1 MPAAAEIFEQ
11 IIRHQ
16 SVAELIPFLLKLTKK
31 DMVAVREQTR
41 KLQKELAEHRQLGA
55 VTWGQVGTNAQLE
68 MLFLAGL
75 STYSQKEAL
84 TPLFSNQL
92 WRLNGALFYN
102 AESGLLPP
110 GDLVDFVCQLLAHRR
125 PDWLDSWL
133 GNTLQ
138 SNTSASLD
146 FAVLLQLEARGFIA
160 LSPRLL
166 AASGA
171 SELVKLGTEASVFRQ
186 LHGYTLSDTG
196 LTDSQ
201 AQHFGQFKKT
211 FFWLREGE
219 ELPSSEALVY
229 ERLVRSKDLLERA
242 IPSFFEFD
250 TQLDWAIAHVLEHR
264 TNRRITWHDMFARLV
279 AAGHLD
285 RTDILTRCLLALR
298 RDFRRPLLTWFK
310 ELFLALKPTVS
321 ERLARQADLVEL
333 LAHPQP
339 LVVNFAI
346 EQLKNVWLEPGFDL
360 APLLLYTDNLLTRL
374 DLKTLLGGLGKLAGA
389 HATHAPAV
397 ARLLAAAL
405 SHPDTAVQE
414 PAAKSLAALL
424 NPKKPAITTVE
435 VVEITAAIAAQAG
448 VLGAGARATLA
459 SWLAAETVASA
470 SASAPVAY
478 APRAQFIPDIS
489 PATAVVPVA
498 DWHELLFLTGQVL
511 KHDDPAGLERWLD
524 GLLCLHSQLPANHPE
539 QLRPYVLQLL
549 PQLKKVIDAEAT
561 TLLHGPLPIWG
572 HDGLAEA
579 LLLSWVTGFRTPKV
593 ETVVMQSSHLLRM
606 PLLEL
611 EQRRYAH
618 AEKLLASQLA
628 LPLLS
633 TPTHAPYWVAP
644 RALVTK
650 LLAYEA
656 AGQKPAAADLALALA
671 RTAHSHPAEA
681 EAALCLLPQLAH
693 SGLRELLAWFFGP
706 SDVPLPAPTHV
717 APPTRRAADA
727 TATLAEALPE
737 LWAVAAR
744 TKAPQQGFPT
754 LLAWLGYDYP
764 GAAQPLRLVREVVEQ
779 ENTYDP
785 RYLTPGQP
793 TTHRWTEVYWHSG
806 TTQPALSALLLYSP
820 PAGNGKQGSWEE
832 NQVLASDFPYLA
844 AALPNYTAPLH
855 EYILRCATWADNL
868 ESSERD
874 LVAQALRSTLGSGPA
889 QSVAATTV
897 LASGLLHHTPLCRS
911 LGQEVLLRAVA
922 NGQLLPDV
930 LGQVLGQ
937 QLAVGY
943 APVPRL
949 AARLA
954 TLGGIDAL
962 TDDAL
967 HQVLDAL
974 LPELPAAPLRSLR
987 ALLDLYADLRTR
999 TGRPTPAAVQARLGE
1014 WRTAPSLKKVA
1025 NALVA

>member
-1 MPAAAEIFEQ
+1 LAATNDLEEFIAANNLDTLPLATIHDTTQEESALF
-11 IIRHQ
+11 
-16 SVAELIPFLLKLTKK
+16 FLTGLATYNRKEAFGDGFHWWGSMAHDFFNSRREEVWTILQHTQPTWLGDWLMGGQGNSLADYWLLRDLEDAGFIDYRPQHFAFRFAWLALNQNPDKLTKRLIEDEK
-31 DMVAVREQTR
+31 
-41 KLQKELAEHRQLGA
+41 
-55 VTWGQVGTNAQLE
+55 
-68 MLFLAGL
+68 
-75 STYSQKEAL
+75 AL
-84 TPLFSNQL
+84 TRDLPL
-92 WRLNGALFYN
+92 
-102 AESGLLPP
+102 
-110 GDLVDFVCQLLAHRR
+110 
-125 PDWLDSWL
+125 
-133 GNTLQ
+133 
-138 SNTSASLD
+138 
-146 FAVLLQLEARGFIA
+146 
-160 LSPRLL
+160 
-166 AASGA
+166 
-171 SELVKLGTEASVFRQ
+171 
-186 LHGYTLSDTG
+186 
-196 LTDSQ
+196 
-201 AQHFGQFKKT
+201 QF
-211 FFWLREGE
+211 E
-219 ELPSSEALVY
+219 Y
-229 ERLVRSKDLLERA
+229 EVS
-242 IPSFFEFD
+242 I
-250 TQLDWAIAHVLEHR
+250 
-264 TNRRITWHDMFARLV
+264 ARLDGQS
-279 AAGHLD
+279 AANYQKFTWQRILLDLIKTGHLD

-333 LAHPQP
+333 LAHPLP

-374 DLKTLLGGLGKLAGA
+374 DLKTGLKTLLGGLGKLAGA
-389 HATHAPAV
+389 HAAHAPAV

-405 SHPDTAVQE
+405 AHPDTAVQE

-424 NPKKPAITTVE
+424 NPKKPAITTAE
-435 VVEITAAIAAQAG
+435 VAEITAAIAAQAG
-448 VLGAGARATLA
+448 ALGAGTRATLA
-459 SWLAAETVASA
+459 PWLAAEPAAGASA
-470 SASAPVAY
+470 GAPVAY
-478 APRAQFIPDIS
+478 APRTQFIPDIS

-511 KHDDPAGLERWLD
+511 KHDDPAALERWLD
-524 GLLCLHSQLPANHPE
+524 GLLRLHGQLPANHPE

-549 PQLKKVIDAEAT
+549 PQLKKVTDAEAT

-579 LLLSWVTGFRTPKV
+579 LLLSWATGFRTPKV

-633 TPTHAPYWVAP
+633 TPTHIPFWVAP
-644 RALVTK
+644 SALVTK

-656 AGQKPAAADLALALA
+656 AGQEPAAADLALALA

-693 SGLRELLAWFFGP
+693 SGLRELLAWFLGP
-706 SDVPLPAPTHV
+706 SDVPLTAPAHV

-727 TATLAEALPE
+727 TTTLAEALPE

-744 TKAPQQGFPT
+744 TKAPEQPFPT

-764 GAAQPLRLVREVVEQ
+764 GAAQPLHLLREVVEQ

-806 TTQPALSALLLYSP
+806 TAQPAPSALLLYSP

-832 NQVLASDFPYLA
+832 NQLLASDFPYLA
-844 AALPNYTAPLH
+844 AALPNYAAPLH

-868 ESSERD
+868 ESSERN
-874 LVAQALRSTLGSGPA
+874 LVVQALRTMLGAGPA
-889 QSVAATTV
+889 HSPAATTV

-930 LGQVLGQ
+930 LGQVIGQ
-937 QLAVGY
+937 QLATGY

-949 AARLA
+949 AASLA

-987 ALLDLYADLRTR
+987 ALLDLYADLRAR
-999 TGRPTPAAVQARLGE
+999 TGRPTPAAVQARLGA

-1025 NALVA
+1025 SALAA